1 MNFEETLFLRDDEM
15 DEFGDSGAYG
25 DSLEEDYEEEEEEEE
40 AEVPGG
46 EAPAEESLLAS
57 RRGKPREKPCHERK
71 RQRRKPLKRNPH
83 AKRPRENL
91 LGKKQEAGERNLR
104 AGAVKLW
111 RTLSCVQ
118 APSRGSPPRLFL
130 QICLRVRRRRFG
142 LGTRLTPVRTSPNML
157 STPRLSAL

>member
-1 MNFEETLFLRDDEM
+1 RKEGKKKVKWREAKRSRSRWLRLLPRRPVA
-15 DEFGDSGAYG
+15 GVA
-25 DSLEEDYEEEEEEEE
+25 
-40 AEVPGG
+40 AEN
-46 EAPAEESLLAS
+46 LLAS
-57 RRGKPREKPCHERK
+57 RPGKPRAKKLPHQRRK

-83 AKRPRENL
+83 AKQPRENL
-91 LGKKQEAGERNLR
+91 LGKKQQAGERNPR
-104 AGAVKLW
+104 AGAAKLW